1 MDEDGLPELFSELP
15 PRGPELAWWE
25 VSAAFPD
32 GEAPCPPPSYPPE
45 AGVLAVHTA
54 RVSVLMVRAGLGSEA
69 LARVEELLGLVAA
82 DWRVRQVAATAV
94 QVSLQELPATA

>member
-32 GEAPCPPPSYPPE
+32 GEAPCPPPSYPPD

-54 RVSVLMVRAGLGSEA
+54 RLSVLMVRAGLGSEA
-69 LARVEELLGLVAA
+69 LAIAEGLLGLASA
-82 DWRVRQVAATAV
+82 EWRVRLVAAVPVAV
-94 QVSLQELPATA
+94 PHG